1 MIITVREGN
10 NQLCQSIIPT
20 NTTWNCTINNVTSGA
35 HTYEFYEGNVLSRSV
50 MVVVGG
56 NIDNNINTSINP
68 TVVPQPIFTNT
79 STPYP
84 SIPLSAWQL
93 IHQSIVNQGFTW
105 TGIVAPYT
113 NSGISQTNTT
123 PLNGGLIRNCLED
136 EEQKVFRIDS
146 SVDEDI
152 VTGLAKLAKH
162 CAVTHY
168 GNYFQGKKYT
178 TREEYLM
185 TLFSL
190 FNEDVDLNGYF
201 TKYGKYVPYQGYY
214 TFSGFG
220 NVSPT
225 AWFAP
230 VLVKAKEF

>member
-1 MIITVREGN
+1 MNLVGQSSAIGMIITVREGN

-50 MVVVGG
+50 IVVVGG

-84 SIPLSAWQL
+84 SIPLSAWQI

-105 TGIVAPYT
+105 TGAVAQYT
-113 NSGISQTNTT
+113 NSGIIQNNTSLT
-123 PLNGGLIRNCLED
+123 GGLIHNCLAD

-146 SVDEDI
+146 SVDEDV

-162 CAVTHY
+162 CAV
-168 GNYFQGKKYT
+168 
-178 TREEYLM
+178 
-185 TLFSL
+185 
-190 FNEDVDLNGYF
+190 
-201 TKYGKYVPYQGYY
+201 
-214 TFSGFG
+214 
-220 NVSPT
+220 
-225 AWFAP
+225 
-230 VLVKAKEF
+230 